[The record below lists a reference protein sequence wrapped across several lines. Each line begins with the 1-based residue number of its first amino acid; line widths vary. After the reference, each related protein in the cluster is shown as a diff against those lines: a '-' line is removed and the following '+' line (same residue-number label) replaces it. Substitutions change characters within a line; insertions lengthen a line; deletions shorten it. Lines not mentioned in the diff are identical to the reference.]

1 MTQHKHGDGDDKTN
15 KETTYRMKTKGKE
28 GATKALAFLT
38 IINLHILFLF
48 YNNTRAMAMTKQIDR

>member
-1 MTQHKHGDGDDKTN
+1 
-15 KETTYRMKTKGKE
+15 MKTKGKE

-38 IINLHILFLF
+38 IINLHIFFWF